1 MQRPAFSQSP
11 KRVGSGPSRPPISFG
26 ASPATRGRSFGS
38 VTDGEPSGA
47 TSVMLSADS
56 APEFVSVTGPDDDGG
71 RLLDMEVVCQSA
83 TDAGTVRGS
92 FVTRLDFGFHE
103 PVAPDLPHPNT
114 VNHRESMMISNMA
127 AASPVPA
134 DIARLTQLGIIM
146 VTGPQA
152 REYLQGQVT
161 ADLDQLNAEQVQL
174 ACCNSAQGRVQAV
187 FWMMERSDG
196 IALVL
201 PASILDSTVTRLR
214 KYVLRAKAKVEPAP
228 HLQVG
233 FIARE
238 HLPADT
244 ALPGAKSH
252 RRVENLSYFTLPGHA
267 DVLLVGAFDASGDA
281 AREHQWK
288 LAELRA
294 GLPQVYPET
303 HEAFVAQ
310 MLNIDLLGGISF
322 EKGCYT
328 GQEII
333 ARAHF
338 RGAVKRRMF
347 LFRTDGAPPPPGTR
361 VLAGDH
367 HAGDVVDS
375 VATDNGCELLA
386 VISLPQLKNELR
398 LEGQTATLERLDL
411 PYPVAEA

>member
-1 MQRPAFSQSP
+1 
-11 KRVGSGPSRPPISFG
+11 
-26 ASPATRGRSFGS
+26 
-38 VTDGEPSGA
+38 
-47 TSVMLSADS
+47 
-56 APEFVSVTGPDDDGG
+56 
-71 RLLDMEVVCQSA
+71 
-83 TDAGTVRGS
+83 
-92 FVTRLDFGFHE
+92 
-103 PVAPDLPHPNT
+103 
-114 VNHRESMMISNMA
+114 MMSSDMA
-127 AASPVPA
+127 AAPPIPTA
-134 DIARLTQLGIIM
+134 LTRLTHLGVIM

-161 ADLDQLNAEQVQL
+161 ADLERLDADQVQL

-187 FWMMERSDG
+187 FWMMERADG

-201 PASILDSTVTRLR
+201 PTALIESTVARLR
-214 KYVLRAKAKVEPAP
+214 KYVLRAKAKIEAPA

-233 FIARE
+233 FIPRAQLPADVSLPTAKLQREIGGISYFVLPGRDDAMVVGAFNAAADSARE
-238 HLPADT
+238 H
-244 ALPGAKSH
+244 
-252 RRVENLSYFTLPGHA
+252 E
-267 DVLLVGAFDASGDA
+267 
-281 AREHQWK
+281 WK
-288 LAELRA
+288 LAQLRA

-347 LFRTDGAPPPPGTR
+347 LFRTEAFPPAPGTR
-361 VLAGDH
+361 VLAGDQ

-375 VATDNGCELLA
+375 AASGDEALVLA
-386 VISLPQLKNELR
+386 VISLSQLQNELR
-398 LEGQTATLERLDL
+398 IDGTGQALSRLDL
-411 PYPVAEA
+411 PYRVVEE

>member
-1 MQRPAFSQSP
+1 MS
-11 KRVGSGPSRPPISFG
+11 
-26 ASPATRGRSFGS
+26 
-38 VTDGEPSGA
+38 
-47 TSVMLSADS
+47 
-56 APEFVSVTGPDDDGG
+56 
-71 RLLDMEVVCQSA
+71 
-83 TDAGTVRGS
+83 
-92 FVTRLDFGFHE
+92 
-103 PVAPDLPHPNT
+103 
-114 VNHRESMMISNMA
+114 SMTT

-134 DIARLTQLGIIM
+134 ALTRLTHLGVIL

-161 ADLDQLNAEQVQL
+161 ADLERLAAGQVQL

-187 FWMMERSDG
+187 FWMLERADG

-201 PASILDSTVTRLR
+201 PASMLESTVARLR
-214 KYVLRAKAKVEPAP
+214 KYVLRAKAKIDVAS

-233 FIARE
+233 S
-238 HLPADT
+238 LPRDVTLPTAD
-244 ALPGAKSH
+244 G
-252 RRVENLSYFTLPGHA
+252 VSYFTLPGLEDIVA
-267 DVLLVGAFDASGDA
+267 VGAFNAPADGV
-281 AREHQWK
+281 REHAWK
-288 LAELRA
+288 LAHLRA

-347 LFRTDGAPPPPGTR
+347 LFRAEGATPTPGTR
-361 VLAGDH
+361 VLAGDQ
-367 HAGDVVDS
+367 HAGDVVDA
-375 VATDNGCELLA
+375 VNDLVLA
-386 VISLPQLKNELR
+386 VISLSQLKNELR
-398 LEGQTATLERLDL
+398 LDGTGAALARLDL
-411 PYPVAEA
+411 PYAVAEE